1 MQRASRTGF
10 TLIELLVVIAIIAV
24 LIALLLPAVQAAR
37 AAARRASC
45 VNNLKQLGVA
55 MHNYHSSIGTFPI
68 GRQGINRPSGDPG
81 YVGDS
86 TGTNHRRTWTLG
98 LLSQVEQG
106 SMFNAV
112 NFCSS
117 YNNLANSTVVSKF
130 IAVYACPADPNVQQD
145 IDNLSLGLRQG
156 TYMVNWGNAT
166 YSQDAFNNPYT
177 TGPAPATTFAG
188 APFALDKAYGIETI
202 VDGTSNTLLMSEV
215 IACVPGNNNGAV
227 VQDHRGMVFNDDYN
241 CSMFM
246 TYTAPN
252 SKTADLVPGYCV
264 YPYQNNP
271 ICTPPNTTAN
281 VANPTGSMP
290 AFNAARSYHA
300 GGVNTLFSDG
310 SVKFMK
316 DSISL
321 PVWRA
326 LSTTRGNEVVSSDS
340 Y

>member
-1 MQRASRTGF
+1 MRRVSRRGF

-24 LIALLLPAVQAAR
+24 LIALLLPAVQSAR
-37 AAARRASC
+37 AAARRAAC
-45 VNNLKQLGVA
+45 VNNEKQLGIA
-55 MHNYHSSIGTFPI
+55 MHNYLSAVGTLPI

-117 YNNLANSTVVSKF
+117 YNNVANETVISKF
-130 IAVYACPADPNVQQD
+130 ISVYACPADPNVQYD
-145 IDNLSLGLRQG
+145 IDNTTIGLRQG
-156 TYMVNWGNAT
+156 NYMVNWGNAT

-177 TGPAPATTFAG
+177 TGPALKVTFAG
-188 APFALDKAYGIETI
+188 APFTLDKAYGLESIT
-202 VDGTSNTLLMSEV
+202 DGTSNTLLMSEV
-215 IACVPGNNNGAV
+215 IACVPGNNNGTV
-227 VQDHRGMVFNDDYN
+227 VQDHRGMIFNDDYN

-252 SKTADLVPGYCV
+252 SKTPDLVPGYCV

-271 ICTPPNTTAN
+271 VCTPPNTTAN

-290 AFNAARSYHA
+290 AFNTARSYHS
-300 GGVNTLFSDG
+300 GGVNAVFSDG
-310 SVKFMK
+310 SVKFIK
-316 DSISL
+316 DSINL
-321 PVWRA
+321 PVWQA
-326 LSTTRGNEVVSSDS
+326 LSTTRGNEVIASDA